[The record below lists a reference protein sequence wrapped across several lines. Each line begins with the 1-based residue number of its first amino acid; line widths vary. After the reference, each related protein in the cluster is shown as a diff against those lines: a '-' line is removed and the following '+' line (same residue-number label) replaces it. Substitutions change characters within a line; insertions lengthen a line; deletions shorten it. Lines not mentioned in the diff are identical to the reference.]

1 MAGTPRFRLAFF
13 TVAFGALA
21 VLSTTAAPAALDL
34 AIGDKKTVSNQSD
47 SDCNARAQSA
57 LTAVIS
63 RPDQIN
69 PGEWRAIATVVPPA
83 TPPQAASIHC
93 FPDGSGYFATIECAV
108 EIPPSK
114 MSAADLC
121 AKLSAAFDGK
131 QSAYGANASAGGKQ

>member
-21 VLSTTAAPAALDL
+21 VLCTTAAPAALDM

-57 LTAVIS
+57 LTAVLA
-63 RPDQIN
+63 RPDEIN
-69 PGEWRAIATVVPPA
+69 PGEWRAIAQVQAPA

-93 FPDGSGYFATIECAV
+93 FPTDNGYFATFECAV
-108 EIPPSK
+108 EIPPSST
-114 MSAADLC
+114 SAADLC
-121 AKLSAAFDGK
+121 AKLGAAFDAK
-131 QSAYGANASAGGKQ
+131 TSAFESTSAGGRK